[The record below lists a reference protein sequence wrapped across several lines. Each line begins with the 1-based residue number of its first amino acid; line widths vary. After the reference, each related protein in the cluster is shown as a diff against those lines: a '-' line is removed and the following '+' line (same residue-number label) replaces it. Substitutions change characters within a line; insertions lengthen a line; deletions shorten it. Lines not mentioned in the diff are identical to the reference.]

1 MKKIIAAAV
10 LAVIVCIIVCAVNI
24 NNYNTPDTS
33 TFQFEPGSTSR
44 SIEAIA
50 KICGLKSEVE
60 QNVSSCIVNVDSK
73 VNPYDVV
80 YDYGAAY
87 NSYVDACDW
96 SLVFDAD
103 YYMSEFPLLAWQYN
117 KNEELLLKHFQT
129 VGIHEG
135 RQGSK
140 NFNVGA
146 YKHNC
151 RSIISKTFGNN
162 YEGYYFYYMLN
173 HASEKFVNTE
183 YNKNFKTLYKL
194 VLTALQTSELEGVNA
209 YRAQSGAADLKFD
222 CELMA
227 FANKRAYINAH
238 DGYRA
243 HDWLNINSD
252 FVWNL
257 IESRASALSENTCE
271 HYGKKSFDETHFAC
285 YRSSESHYEAMIN
298 SKFDILGC
306 SNNYHSKN
314 FTCQFDCFIDL
325 KS

>member
-1 MKKIIAAAV
+1 MKKIAAAAV
-10 LAVIVCIIVCAVNI
+10 LAVIVYLTGCAANAKDR
-24 NNYNTPDTS
+24 NT
-33 TFQFEPGSTSR
+33 FRFEPGFMSGTV
-44 SIEAIA
+44 EAIIN
-50 KICGLKSEVE
+50 ICGLRSEAE
-60 QNVSSCIVNVDSK
+60 QRVSACIVDVESG

-117 KNEELLLKHFQT
+117 NDKELLLKHFQT

-135 RQGSK
+135 RQGSEK
-140 NFNVGA
+140 FNVGA
-146 YKHNC
+146 YRHNC
-151 RSIISKTFGNN
+151 RSVIRDAFGEN

-173 HASEKFVNTE
+173 HSAEKFVNTE
-183 YNKNFKTLYKL
+183 KGKNFKNRYKL
-194 VLTALQTSELEGVNA
+194 VLTALQTSELEGVND
-209 YRAQSGAADLKFD
+209 YRAEKGSAELKLD
-222 CELMA
+222 PELMA

-243 HDWLNINSD
+243 HRWFDINSD
-252 FVWNL
+252 FVWSL
-257 IESRASALSENTCE
+257 IEHRASSISENTCE
-271 HYGKKSFDETHFAC
+271 HYGKRSFDKTHFAC

-298 SKFDILGC
+298 PKFDILGC
-306 SNNYHSKN
+306 SNNYHSDD

-325 KS
+325 RT